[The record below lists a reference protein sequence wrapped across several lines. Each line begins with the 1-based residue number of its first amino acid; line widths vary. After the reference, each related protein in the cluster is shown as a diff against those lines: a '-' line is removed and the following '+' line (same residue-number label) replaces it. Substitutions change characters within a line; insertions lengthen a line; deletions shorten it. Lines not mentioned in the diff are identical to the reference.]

1 MVSTDT
7 SPKTAGHKRVSQ
19 LHFELLTLG
28 DELLLGLT
36 ANSHLTF
43 IGQQLGLHGA
53 MLRRNVTLT
62 DDADDISAQFA
73 ESWSRADVVITTGGL
88 GPTCDDRTR
97 EAIAAVLGQKLVFDP
112 EIEKTI
118 ADRFK
123 KIGRPMTP
131 NNLKQAYRFEKG
143 EVLANANGTAPGLWV
158 EQNGRVLCMLPGPPN
173 ELQPLFLEQIV
184 PRLAKLGLLQAREA
198 FVQVRAAGIGESS
211 LEHKLQPIFDQ
222 HSEGLSIAFCAHAG
236 HVDVRLS
243 SPTGTLPDATLQQIA
258 AECAFVLGDDFVCF
272 GHNSLAEICASML
285 RSSDLLLAA
294 AESATGGL
302 LADAFTNISGAS
314 KFFAGG
320 CVCYSNE
327 SKTQL
332 LDIPE
337 EIMMQHGSVSA
348 ETAAAMATGAAEK
361 LGADYGLAITGFAG
375 PCGGDQQNP
384 VGTIY
389 IALYTP
395 RGTWSKR
402 LNYPGPRLAVKQ
414 RAVNAALDWL
424 RRELIRGQTG
434 CGAGGCG
441 LGR

>member
-7 SPKTAGHKRVSQ
+7 SPGRTGRKPVSQ
-19 LHFELLTLG
+19 LHYELLTLG

-43 IGQQLGLHGA
+43 IGEQMGLHGA

-73 ESWSRADVVITTGGL
+73 ESWARADVVITTGGL

-97 EAIAAVLGQKLVFDP
+97 EAIAEVLGQKLVFDP
-112 EIEKTI
+112 EIEKSI
-118 ADRFK
+118 AERFK
-123 KIGRPMTP
+123 RIGRTMTP
-131 NNLKQAYRFEKG
+131 NNLKQAYRFERG
-143 EVLANANGTAPGLWV
+143 EVLPNANGTAPGLWV
-158 EQNGRVLCMLPGPPN
+158 EQDGKVLCMLPGPPN
-173 ELQPLFLEQIV
+173 ELHPLFLDQVV
-184 PRLAKLGLLQAREA
+184 PRLSKLGLLLDREA
-198 FVQVRAAGIGESS
+198 YVQVRTAGIGESS
-211 LEHKLQPIFDQ
+211 LEHKLQPIFDR
-222 HSEGLSIAFCAHAG
+222 HREGLSIAFCAHAG

-243 SPTGTLPDATLQQIA
+243 SPTGLLPNATLQQIA
-258 AECAFVLGDDFVCF
+258 AECAFLLGDDFVCF
-272 GHNSLAEICASML
+272 GHDSLAEVCASML
-285 RSSDLLLAA
+285 RSADLMLAA

-302 LADAFTNISGAS
+302 LSDAFTNISGAS

-320 CVCYSNE
+320 CICYSNE

-348 ETAAAMATGAAEK
+348 ETAVAMAMGAAEK
-361 LGADYGLAITGFAG
+361 LGADYALAITGFAG
-375 PCGGDQQNP
+375 PCGGTQQNP

-395 RGTWSKR
+395 RGTWSRR
-402 LNYPGPRLAVKQ
+402 LNYPGARLAVKQ

-424 RRELIRGQTG
+424 RRELMCGQSG
-434 CGAGGCG
+434 CAGGGCIV
-441 LGR
+441 GR